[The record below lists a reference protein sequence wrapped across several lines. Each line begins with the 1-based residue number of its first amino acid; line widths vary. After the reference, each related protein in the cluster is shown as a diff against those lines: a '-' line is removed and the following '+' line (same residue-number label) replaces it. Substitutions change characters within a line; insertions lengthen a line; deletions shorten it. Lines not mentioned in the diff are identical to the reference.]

1 MTLARRHRLL
11 TVILS
16 LWALLF
22 AQLALAGYACPKIE
36 SASEAARMVEAGMPC
51 AETMKQAIDDEQPAL
66 CHAHCQASPQSDSTY
81 QLPALATLAQL
92 GVVLTIST
100 GPPRSP
106 PAPLAPMRPNA
117 SPPLAIAHCCFRI

>member
-22 AQLALAGYACPKIE
+22 SQLALAGYACPKVGQ
-36 SASEAARMVEAGMPC
+36 ASEVARMMEAGMPC
-51 AETMKQAIDDEQPAL
+51 AETMGQAIDDEQPAL
-66 CHAHCQASPQSDSTY
+66 CHAHCAAPAQSADTY
-81 QLPALATLAQL
+81 QLPALATPAQL
-92 GVVLTIST
+92 GVVVTR
-100 GPPRSP
+100 PVAMVRSAQAKR
-106 PAPLAPMRPNA
+106 APTRPNA